1 MSRSDRYAIYLADC
15 DSEKVLKKLV
25 GKAGVEDGLSRLDML
40 TKEESL
46 MVLTRNLEVTHHIDE
61 NVGATKVLVEDIN
74 DNVKGIE
81 GITLVTHHVDDNVE
95 ATKVLVEDIND
106 NVKGI
111 EEVTRNVDD
120 NVEATKVLVED
131 INDNVKGIE
140 GITLNV
146 DTGMQHF
153 LFVIYLLTNSFLCP
167 DIVARELKRL
177 LLPDT
182 PIVDR
187 QE

>member
-1 MSRSDRYAIYLADC
+1 MSGSDRYAIYLADC
-15 DSEKVLKKLV
+15 DSEKVLKRLV

-61 NVGATKVLVEDIN
+61 NVKATQVLVEDIN

-81 GITLVTHHVDDNVE
+81 GVTH
-95 ATKVLVEDIND
+95 
-106 NVKGI
+106 
-111 EEVTRNVDD
+111 NVDD
-120 NVEATKVLVED
+120 NVEATKVLVKD